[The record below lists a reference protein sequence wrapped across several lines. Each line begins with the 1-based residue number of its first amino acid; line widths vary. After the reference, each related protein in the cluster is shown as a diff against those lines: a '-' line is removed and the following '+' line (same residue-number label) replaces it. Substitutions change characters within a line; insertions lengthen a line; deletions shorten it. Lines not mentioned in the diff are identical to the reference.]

1 MKKLSVAI
9 YVRVSTQE
17 QAKEGYSVG
26 EQTDRLRK
34 FAEAHDWIIVKIYTD
49 AGHSGAN
56 TDRPALQQMIEDL
69 KAGKIDKVLVY
80 KLDRLSRSQ
89 KDTLELIEDVFLPNN
104 TDFESMT
111 EKLDTSTPQGRLF
124 LGILAA
130 FAQLEREMI
139 SERMSMGMYARI
151 KEGKWRGGAQV
162 PYGYDYE
169 PALEKLVVNEYES
182 MIVKELFDLFT
193 EGKTLYSIEKEMIA
207 KGHTFHEG
215 RFDRRTSRYILR
227 NKTYCGYMRYKDEW
241 IEGLHDA
248 IIDEET
254 YEKAQAILDENKR
267 KFHEAGY
274 KTGTKSITTNFGGLI
289 YCGRCGAKYSKYQTG
304 CKEYGFHQ
312 NYTCHSR
319 HKKIRSMIK
328 DPNCKNKSYRVHEFD
343 EIIFNEIRKFAID
356 PEYIKQVKKESEKND
371 DVQQIH
377 AIEKQ
382 IKSINSQISRFM
394 DLYGLGKYDMH
405 ELDEKTT
412 PLNEQRTK
420 LKRELERL
428 QESSKRIT
436 EPEVLK
442 LVESFDEVIE
452 KGDLQDR
459 RFIIEQLIDRIIID
473 GDVITIKWNFI

>member
-1 MKKLSVAI
+1 
-9 YVRVSTQE
+9 
-17 QAKEGYSVG
+17 
-26 EQTDRLRK
+26 
-34 FAEAHDWIIVKIYTD
+34 
-49 AGHSGAN
+49 
-56 TDRPALQQMIEDL
+56 
-69 KAGKIDKVLVY
+69 
-80 KLDRLSRSQ
+80 
-89 KDTLELIEDVFLPNN
+89 
-104 TDFESMT
+104 
-111 EKLDTSTPQGRLF
+111 
-124 LGILAA
+124 
-130 FAQLEREMI
+130 
-139 SERMSMGMYARI
+139 
-151 KEGKWRGGAQV
+151 
-162 PYGYDYE
+162 
-169 PALEKLVVNEYES
+169 
-182 MIVKELFDLFT
+182 
-193 EGKTLYSIEKEMIA
+193 
-207 KGHTFHEG
+207 
-215 RFDRRTSRYILR
+215 
-227 NKTYCGYMRYKDEW
+227 
-241 IEGLHDA
+241 
-248 IIDEET
+248 
-254 YEKAQAILDENKR
+254 
-267 KFHEAGY
+267 
-274 KTGTKSITTNFGGLI
+274 
-289 YCGRCGAKYSKYQTG
+289 
-304 CKEYGFHQ
+304 
-312 NYTCHSR
+312 
-319 HKKIRSMIK
+319 MIK